1 MKPASVAFAFVAGWC
16 VASPSCGKG
25 ERAIAEAQESRSQ
38 EPGAEAPQKALAQE
52 PKPQPTRLARPK
64 LVVLCSI
71 DQLAS
76 WVFEDA
82 RQHFAQDGGFRRL
95 LDEGVWF
102 SECAFQHACTETGP
116 GHATIGTGAPAV
128 RHGIVKNEWYDR
140 DTKAKAYCAG
150 DPKGSP
156 LDAFPE
162 GKGRGPAR
170 LLVPTI
176 GDLLDQADARAKVVA
191 VAHKDR
197 SAILMAGARADAVV
211 WFENATGRF
220 VTNARWGALPPPW
233 LLDFNAQDLPK
244 QWFGWK
250 WERFAPDP
258 AYAGLVDDRP
268 FEAPHLTTKS
278 RTLPAE
284 VRGGGAV
291 PGVAFHTESYVSPLG
306 NELVLE
312 CAVAALRGEQLG
324 KDEHA
329 DLFCVAFSAL
339 DTVGHY
345 FGPDSVEARDVLL
358 RIDRQLATLL
368 DALDREVGVGAY
380 AFVLTADHGVG
391 LPPESALAQG
401 LGGGRSL
408 IHTQCKAAAEQA
420 LRAEFG
426 GDAASPYVAHA
437 GEYSLVLDRA
447 RVDAMRGDR
456 TSEQAFARACEVAA
470 AACAKAKG
478 VRRGY
483 ARHEVDGR
491 VADEDPT
498 IAALANAAHERAGD
512 VLIVV
517 EPYWLEPSLPASH
530 GTPHDYD
537 RRVPLLAMGPMLQ
550 RGIVAKDPVTPGLGA
565 VLAAWW
571 FGIEAPVAAVD
582 ELPQSAMV
590 K

>member
-1 MKPASVAFAFVAGWC
+1 MKSASAAFAFVAACC
-16 VASPSCGKG
+16 VA
-25 ERAIAEAQESRSQ
+25 
-38 EPGAEAPQKALAQE
+38 APALAQDAPSPRTQQPAQQE
-52 PKPQPTRLARPK
+52 PSPQQPAPQPTRLARPK

-76 WVFEDA
+76 WVFEA
-82 RQHFAQDGGFRRL
+82 ALPHFAQDGGFRRL
-95 LDEGVWF
+95 LDQGVWF
-102 SECAFQHACTETGP
+102 RECAFQHACTETGP

-150 DPKGSP
+150 DAKGAP

-162 GKGRGPAR
+162 GKGRGPGR

-176 GDLLDQADARAKVVA
+176 GDLLDQSDSRAKVVA

-220 VTNARWGALPPPW
+220 VTNARWGAAPPQW
-233 LLDFNAQDLPK
+233 LLDFNALDLPK

-250 WERFAPDP
+250 WERFAPEP

-284 VRGGGAV
+284 LRGGGAA
-291 PGVAFHTESYVSPLG
+291 PGVAFHTESYVSPVG

-312 CAVAALRGEQLG
+312 CALAALRGEQLG

-368 DALDREVGVGAY
+368 DALDREVGVGAC
-380 AFVLTADHGVG
+380 AFVLTADHGIG
-391 LPPESALAQG
+391 LPPEAAIAQG

-408 IHTQCKAAAEQA
+408 IHTLCKAAAEQA
-420 LRAEFG
+420 LRSEFG
-426 GDAASPYVAHA
+426 GDAAGPYVAHA
-437 GEYSLVLDRA
+437 GEYSLVLDRS
-447 RVDAMRGDR
+447 RIDAMRGER
-456 TSEQAFARACEVAA
+456 SPEEAFTHACEVAA
-470 AACAKAKG
+470 AACGKAKG
-478 VRRGY
+478 VRRAY
-483 ARHEVDGR
+483 PRHEVDGR
-491 VADEDPT
+491 VSDEDPT

-530 GTPHDYD
+530 GTPHEYD
-537 RRVPLLAMGPMLQ
+537 RRVPLLAVGPMLQ
-550 RGIVAKDPVTPGLGA
+550 RGVVVTDMVTPGLGA

>member
-1 MKPASVAFAFVAGWC
+1 MRLAPFAIAIATLLQTGLLAC
-16 VASPSCGKG
+16 TKG
-25 ERAIAEAQESRSQ
+25 ERPAVALPQDPPTQ
-38 EPGAEAPQKALAQE
+38 QQQQQPAPQ
-52 PKPQPTRLARPK
+52 PPTPQPMRVGRPK
-64 LVVLCSI
+64 LVVLCSV

-76 WVFEDA
+76 WVFEAA
-82 RQHFAQDGGFRRL
+82 RPHFAEGGGFRRL

-102 SECAFQHACTETGP
+102 SACAFTHACTETGP

-140 DTKAKAYCAG
+140 TTGTKAYCAG
-150 DPKGSP
+150 DAAGAPIA
-156 LDAFPE
+156 AFPE
-162 GKGRGPAR
+162 GQGRGPGR
-170 LLVPTI
+170 MLLPTI
-176 GDLLDQADARAKVVA
+176 GDLLDAKDPSAKIVA

-220 VTNARWGALPPPW
+220 VTNARWGDVPPQW
-233 LLDFNAQDLPK
+233 LLDFNAKDLPK

-250 WERFAPDP
+250 WERFALEP

-268 FEAPHLTTKS
+268 FEAPHFTTNA

-284 VRGGGAV
+284 LRGGGVA
-291 PGVAFHTESYVSPLG
+291 PGVTFHNETYVSPVG

-312 CAVAALRGEQLG
+312 CAVAALAGEQLG

-329 DLFCVAFSAL
+329 DLFCVAFAAL

-380 AFVLTADHGVG
+380 AFVLTADHGIG
-391 LPPESALAQG
+391 LPPEAAMARG

-408 IHTQCKAAAEQA
+408 IHTYCKAAAEQA

-426 GDAASPYVAHA
+426 AAAGPYVAHA

-447 RVDAMRGDR
+447 RIDAVRGTRSSTD
-456 TSEQAFARACEVAA
+456 AFSRACEVAA

-483 ARHEVDGR
+483 SRQEVEGR
-491 VADEDPT
+491 VADADPT

-530 GTPHDYD
+530 GTPHEYD
-537 RRVPLLAMGPMLQ
+537 RRVPLLAVGPMLQ
-550 RGIVAKDPVTPGLGA
+550 RGIVLDESITPGLGA

-571 FGIEAPVAAVD
+571 FGLAAPAAAVD
-582 ELPQSAMV
+582 ALPQSAMV